1 MKTLNKDLLMQA
13 HNLAICLKTNWD
25 VFSIIAEN
33 EEISVTDIMIGIRNP
48 DQSTVSRKLAELRSF
63 DLVSFNKYGTS
74 FKYYVTDKALEVA
87 NSIKLFTKE
96 P

>member
-1 MKTLNKDLLMQA
+1 MKVLNKDLVMQA
-13 HNLAICLKTNWD
+13 HNLSICLKTNWD
-25 VFSIIAEN
+25 VFSIICKN
-33 EEISVTDIMIGIRNP
+33 EEISVTDIMITLRT

-74 FKYYVTDKALEVA
+74 FKYYVTDKALKVA
-87 NSIKLFTKE
+87 NSIKLFTKK